1 MKNKRTIIT
10 TAKAVKATDLDL
22 VKASPEYKHEAD
34 KALARLAVSS
44 VLGNDYKKL
53 VVTL

>member
-1 MKNKRTIIT
+1 MKNKRTITT

-22 VKASPEYKHEAD
+22 VKANPEYKHEAG
-34 KALARLAVSS
+34 KALARLGVSR
-44 VLGNDYKKL
+44 LLDNEYKKL